1 MAPSSPFRMRTRQH
15 ARSISFPSRTYPLL
29 PQLDEQLN
37 RLKETGAAS
46 TSLSSLG
53 DRLSGLQDL
62 HLSVDDLLDMPHI
75 QHSLTTVH
83 ESNKKLADD
92 VLDKYIKVL
101 DACTATKGIFSQ
113 AKFDVQELLSSLR
126 RRKDATDA
134 SGKYLASR
142 RKDKKAIQMALKD
155 LKNVKISEGNDQL
168 DAIDLFN
175 SVQSATVSVLES
187 SLTYVMGTK
196 ARSSLISKLI
206 HTECKGANKNE
217 FDQINEALGVMD
229 IESIQRQL
237 EEMELKI
244 QDIEEG
250 LDCLF
255 KHLIKTRVLLLNMLS
270 Y

>member
-29 PQLDEQLN
+29 PQLDEQIN

-75 QHSLTTVH
+75 QHSLTTVQ
-83 ESNKKLADD
+83 ADD

-113 AKFDVQELLSSLR
+113 AKFDVQEFLSSLR

-142 RKDKKAIQMALKD
+142 KKDKKAIQMALKD

-168 DAIDLFN
+168 EAIDLFN
-175 SVQSATVSVLES
+175 GVQSATISVLES
-187 SLTYVMGTK
+187 SLTYIMGTK

-206 HTECKGANKNE
+206 NKVGTNKNE

>member
-83 ESNKKLADD
+83 ESNKKLADN

-101 DACTATKGIFSQ
+101 DACTTTKGIFSQ

-142 RKDKKAIQMALKD
+142 KKDKRAIQMALKD

-168 DAIDLFN
+168 EAIDLFN
-175 SVQSATVSVLES
+175 SVQSATISVLES
-187 SLTYVMGTK
+187 SLTYIMGTK
-196 ARSSLISKLI
+196 ARPSLISKLI
-206 HTECKGANKNE
+206 SKVGTNKNE

-229 IESIQRQL
+229 NESIQRQL
-237 EEMELKI
+237 EEMEFKI
-244 QDIEEG
+244 QEIEEG

>member
-62 HLSVDDLLDMPHI
+62 HLSVDDLLQMPHI
-75 QHSLTTVH
+75 QHSLTTVQ

-142 RKDKKAIQMALKD
+142 KKDKRAIQMALKD
-155 LKNVKISEGNDQL
+155 LKNVKISEGNNQL
-168 DAIDLFN
+168 EIIDLFN
-175 SVQSATVSVLES
+175 SVQSATISVLES

-206 HTECKGANKNE
+206 HKEGTNKNE

-229 IESIQRQL
+229 IESIQRQM
-237 EEMELKI
+237 EEMEFKI